1 MKKIAWLLVLVFLM
15 SMSCITFA
23 EEEIIELYV
32 GESIPL
38 DTKVVSGEV
47 LKDESDIVWTYS
59 EEGVCSI
66 SSNDTITGKKA
77 GKVTVTGNLNKGG
90 TILEV
95 KFDVLVKNTVKSV
108 SIVTQDQN
116 LRVGETFGIVYN
128 LVPVD
133 LLSVPMNKG
142 VKFKTTDAEVLT
154 VNSSGTVTIV
164 GVGEAYVLVE
174 STEAGK
180 KDNIKVVVEPTVEK
194 VSIDQKSQKIYVGEQ
209 FQMTVTY
216 SPLSGK
222 SIFLNESEWKSF
234 DTSVVSVDS
243 KGLITGKKKG
253 SAAVRATSKDNKK
266 ESTVSIEVLNGVKSV
281 EITENLVELSESY
294 KTHQLTAVITP
305 VSGLSE
311 PFEKGLTWK
320 SSDSNICSISSSGV
334 LTAKKTGS
342 VTITV
347 ETKDGGFK
355 DYSGVKVSM
364 PTTTTDPNIKISNI
378 TFNMSN
384 TKVKVGEKIPLEYT
398 VTPENASRSSLKF
411 TVRSSGYGKIE
422 KENDVYYYTALK
434 DGVTFVDAYA
444 DGNKYDETL
453 IFADTMLNGFAISES
468 NLEKEY
474 GTNVIYLGQKMQL
487 KPDFDMAIG
496 DYPLLDE
503 VKYTSSD
510 TKILKIVDGDYIEG
524 VTLGNVNVKGVTS
537 DNGFEDSANFKVI
550 SNIKAVESEKSARIG
565 IDMPYEP
572 TVNFIPIEKP
582 FYDLN
587 TVLMKDYTLELEK
600 VKVSATFVQKEID
613 YSKIRKS
620 ELDTLIDNR
629 SGDLNENLS
638 ELQKCHQRLFDYETV
653 YKTKSGDYCDTS
665 VIDRQLKDRNY
676 NDLKIAEIKSNKLYA
691 YIVSEIDLKVVSKD
705 PKVFTTI
712 TVSVEDNVS
721 SIVIFDENGEVITA
735 SVENLLNHYTDDV
748 LFANNPSSWAVDH
761 IKLANTKGLL
771 VDEVIDDYQAYITRE
786 EFIELVMNFYNVEL
800 GFPELSQGIDV
811 FDDTN
816 NSNVLKAYELG
827 IISGRG
833 PGKFAPMDNVTR
845 EEMCVILNKAL
856 SVMNKT
862 LTDKKSSITFADESS
877 ISSWAKEAVDKM
889 TKDHSI
895 LSGVGGNTFSPKGNT
910 TKEQAIIV
918 IYKVFDKLK

>member
-1 MKKIAWLLVLVFLM
+1 MKKIAWLIMFIFLV
-15 SMSCITFA
+15 SMLSITFA

-38 DTKVVSGEV
+38 NTKVVSGEV
-47 LKDESDIVWTYS
+47 LKDESDVVWTYS

-95 KFDVLVKNTVKSV
+95 KFDVLVKNTVKSI
-108 SIVTQDQN
+108 SIVTPDQN
-116 LRVGETFGIVYN
+116 LRVGESFTVTYN
-128 LVPVD
+128 LMPVE

-142 VKFKTTDAEVLT
+142 VKFTSTDSEVLT
-154 VNSSGTVTIV
+154 VNSNGTATIV

-180 KDNIKVVVEPTVEK
+180 KDNIKVIVEPTVDE

-216 SPLSGK
+216 SPLINK
-222 SIFLNESEWKSF
+222 VIYLKESEWKSF

-243 KGLITGKKKG
+243 QGKITGKKKG
-253 SAAVRATSKDNKK
+253 TAAVRATSKDNEKI
-266 ESTVSIEVLNGVKSV
+266 STVSVEVLNGVKSV

-294 KTHQLTAVITP
+294 KTHQLSAIITP

-311 PFEKGLTWK
+311 PFEKGLIWK

-347 ETKDGGFK
+347 ETQDGGFK
-355 DYSGVKVSM
+355 DYSGVKVSLSSA
-364 PTTTTDPNIKISNI
+364 PTTSNIKVNKI

-384 TKVKVGEKIPLEYT
+384 TKVKVGEKIPLDYT
-398 VTPENASRSSLKF
+398 VLPENADLNSLKF
-411 TVRSSGYGKIE
+411 TVRTSGYGKIE
-422 KENDVYYYTALK
+422 NENGVYYYTALK
-434 DGVTFVDAYA
+434 DGVTFIDAYA
-444 DGNKYDETL
+444 NGNKYDETL
-453 IFADTMLNGFAISES
+453 VFADTMLDGFKISE
-468 NLEKEY
+468 NGLEKEY
-474 GTNVIYLGQKMQL
+474 GINVIYLGQKIQL

-496 DYPLLDE
+496 NYPLLDE

-524 VTLGNVNVKGVTS
+524 VTLGSVNIKGVTA
-537 DNGFEDSANFKVI
+537 DNGFESSLNFKVS
-550 SNIKAVESEKSARIG
+550 SNIKSIESEKSARIG

-587 TVLMKDYTLELEK
+587 TVLAKNYTLELEK
-600 VKVSATFVQKEID
+600 VKVSAAFVQNEID

-620 ELDTLIDNR
+620 ELNTLIDNR

-653 YKTKSGDYCDTS
+653 YKTKSGDFCDVG
-665 VIDRQLKDRNY
+665 VIDRNLKDRNY

-691 YIVSEIDLKVVSKD
+691 YIVSEIDLKVISED
-705 PKVFTTI
+705 PKIHTMI

-721 SIVIFDENGEVITA
+721 SIVVFDENGEVITA
-735 SVENLLNHYTDDV
+735 SLDNLLNHYTDDV

-771 VDEVIDDYQAYITRE
+771 IDEVIDDYQAYITRE
-786 EFIELVMNFYNVEL
+786 DFIELVMNFYNVEL
-800 GFPELSQGIDV
+800 GFPELSEGIDV

-816 NSNVLKAYELG
+816 NPNVLKAFELG

-833 PGKFAPMDNVTR
+833 PSKFAPMDNVTR
-845 EEMCVILNKAL
+845 EEMCVILSKTL
-856 SVMNKT
+856 QIMNKT
-862 LTDKKSSITFADESS
+862 LDEKKSYVEFVDEES
-877 ISSWAKEAVDKM
+877 ISSWAKDAVDKM
-889 TKDHSI
+889 TRNHSI

-918 IYKVFDKLK
+918 IYKVFDQLK